1 MDTQHTI
8 LEFIKV
14 QFRGIWHRSF
24 DASKAI
30 YIPNDP
36 NKKLGVLLVV
46 CNELA
51 GIITYEFVIP
61 VTNPKERASTQVW
74 VNWAENLI
82 HIPAICKKS
91 AQEDIAKCGE

>member
-14 QFRGIWHRSF
+14 QFRGVWNRAF
-24 DASKAI
+24 DAEKAI
-30 YIPNDP
+30 YTPRDP
-36 NKKLGVLLVV
+36 NKKEGILFVV

-51 GIITYEFVIP
+51 GVITYEFLIP
-61 VTNPKERASTQVW
+61 VTSPNEKEVLQVW

-82 HIPAICKKS
+82 HIPAICVKS
-91 AQEDIAKCGE
+91 AKGDATKCG